1 MGKRYYVVYVTGNSV
16 WCPDGSLEAAV
27 LLYGVLGAF
36 SVERAYCINSINRT
50 PRGATPER
58 QGGPHLVDG
67 KGSRAEWTHAAYVR
81 TFHLR
86 RAVG

>member
-1 MGKRYYVVYVTGNSV
+1 MGAMSMYLTIERPGLFLQRERPGNEPGNSLWHPEV
-16 WCPDGSLEAAV
+16 SLEVAV

-67 KGSRAEWTHAAYVR
+67 KLSR
-81 TFHLR
+81 
-86 RAVG
+86 